1 MPTLGPLPDVGL
13 LGAGMSLPG
22 APIDNAAVL
31 RRLPAFARADEERV
45 RFAAEGIRTSLG
57 LEHRHWSHTPGA
69 PLAHGNEATTV
80 DLALEAAHAALAD
93 AAVEA
98 AQLPLVIATTSTPHR
113 MTSTLSAAVAAALG
127 ANNAAAMD
135 VRTGCAAGLFALQ
148 TAATYLQHAPG
159 PVLVVGAETFS
170 KVLPPAHKMALL
182 SLGDGAGALVIGRRR
197 GALLRAL
204 FTRIT
209 TSNT

>member
-22 APIDNAAVL
+22 APSDNAAVL
-31 RRLPAFARADEERV
+31 RRLP
-45 RFAAEGIRTSLG
+45 
-57 LEHRHWSHTPGA
+57 
-69 PLAHGNEATTV
+69 
-80 DLALEAAHAALAD
+80 
-93 AAVEA
+93 
-98 AQLPLVIATTSTPHR
+98 
-113 MTSTLSAAVAAALG
+113 
-127 ANNAAAMD
+127 
-135 VRTGCAAGLFALQ
+135 AGLFALQ